1 MLIIFLVVILC
12 VAFVIV
18 PLFMI
23 QNKHYLKEM
32 RELVENYYDYKD
44 AHPENAQLAK
54 RGLNR
59 KLIAIKRKILLDKKA
74 IEEANDI
81 IDTVD

>member
-1 MLIIFLVVILC
+1 MIILC
-12 VAFVIV
+12 LAFVVV

-32 RELVENYYDYKD
+32 RELVDQYYAYKD
-44 AHPENAQLAK
+44 THPENAQLAK

-59 KLIAIKRKILLDKKA
+59 KLVAIKRKILIDKKA

-81 IDTVD
+81 IDTVE